1 MSKAYELNERPTA
14 LRQAG
19 IRECAFEAAGLHM
32 GQIEDPV
39 LVRLRSLEPPASAR
53 TAALALPLEVGE
65 VGPVTLLNG
74 EKMAAL
80 CLAPGEWLLVGP
92 AGVACN
98 RPPDL
103 MERLQQELTS
113 DSTAVFD
120 QSDGLA
126 GLRVSG
132 AAAPWLLGKLS
143 GLDFARGPA
152 AGPHCARTRM
162 GDAAVAVHCH
172 AVTGHGWVFDLYV
185 DRSVVHW
192 LWQLLTVSAPHAAEL
207 HADFGAFA

>member
-1 MSKAYELNERPTA
+1 MSRAYELSERPPA

-19 IRECAFEAAGLHM
+19 IRECTFDAAGLRM
-32 GQIEDPV
+32 GQIDDPV
-39 LVRLRSLEPPASAR
+39 LVRLRSLERPGEA
-53 TAALALPLEVGE
+53 TLAALALPLQVGE
-65 VGPVTLLNG
+65 VGPVTLFNG
-74 EKMAAL
+74 EKMDAL

-92 AGVACN
+92 ARVACS

-103 MERLQQELTS
+103 VERLQQELAS

-132 AAAPWLLGKLS
+132 AAAPWLLSKLS
-143 GLDFARGPA
+143 CLDFARGPA

-162 GDAAVAVHCH
+162 GDAAVTVHYH
-172 AVTGHGWVFDLYV
+172 EAPGDAWVFDLYI
-185 DRSVVHW
+185 DRSVAHW
-192 LWQLLTVSAPHAAEL
+192 LWQLLTDSAPHAAEL

>member
-1 MSKAYELNERPTA
+1 MSKAYELDERPTA

-19 IRECAFEAAGLHM
+19 IRECTFDAAGLQM

-39 LVRLRSLEPPASAR
+39 LVRLRSLEHPAGGRLAVS
-53 TAALALPLEVGE
+53 ALPLQVGE
-65 VGPVTLLNG
+65 AGPATLYNG
-74 EKMAAL
+74 KKMDAL

-92 AGVACN
+92 ARAACG

-103 MERLQQELTS
+103 VERLQQELAS

-132 AAAPWLLGKLS
+132 SAAP
-143 GLDFARGPA
+143 
-152 AGPHCARTRM
+152 
-162 GDAAVAVHCH
+162 
-172 AVTGHGWVFDLYV
+172 
-185 DRSVVHW
+185 
-192 LWQLLTVSAPHAAEL
+192 
-207 HADFGAFA
+207 